1 MTKAE
6 ELKQRVG
13 KVIEKSFRAKV
24 RDKAG
29 KTRGYFDVQ
38 MFAFAEDEKAQASIE
53 KSLEWITNHLPQNS

>member
-6 ELKQRVG
+6 EIKARVG

-24 RDKAG
+24 RDKDG
-29 KTRGYFDVQ
+29 ITRGYFDIQ

-53 KSLEWITNHLPQNS
+53 RSLEHITNYLPR